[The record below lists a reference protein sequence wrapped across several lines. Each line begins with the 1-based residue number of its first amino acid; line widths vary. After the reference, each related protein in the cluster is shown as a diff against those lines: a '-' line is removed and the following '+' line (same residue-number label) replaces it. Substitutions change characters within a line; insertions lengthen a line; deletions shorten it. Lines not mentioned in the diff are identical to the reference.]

1 MSTLKYWQA
10 INRAMHEEMARDE
23 KVIVMGEDVAAP
35 GGPFGATKGL
45 LDTFGPLRVRDT
57 PISEAAI
64 VGTALGAAM
73 AGYRPVVEVM
83 FLDFVTVAMDQVVN
97 QAAKVSYMSAGNFTA
112 PLVIRSVC
120 ASGRRTG
127 PQHSQNLEA
136 WLAHV
141 PGLKVVWGST
151 PADARGLLK
160 AAIRD
165 DGPVYVIES
174 LVEWST
180 KGEVPDEDGVVPI
193 GQAAVRQEGSDLTL
207 VTWGGA
213 AARAAAALSQVEDV
227 SVELIDLRTISP
239 WDRATVIASVN
250 KTGRILVVHDAVVDF
265 GVGAEVAAV
274 VGEECFDSLEAPVR
288 RLGAPFAPPPFAP
301 QLEAAFLPQPDAIA
315 RAITETVQRA
325 RRAS

>member
-1 MSTLKYWQA
+1 MKYWQA
-10 INRAMHEEMARDE
+10 INTAMREEMARDE
-23 KVIVMGEDVAAP
+23 KVIVIGEDVAGP
-35 GGPFGATKGL
+35 GGPFAATKGL
-45 LDTFGPLRVRDT
+45 LEEFGADRVRDT

-64 VGTALGAAM
+64 VGAALGAAM
-73 AGYRPVVEVM
+73 TGYRPVVEVM

-97 QAAKVSYMSAGNFTA
+97 QAAKVSYMSAGRFKA
-112 PLVIRSVC
+112 PMVIRSVC

-174 LVEWST
+174 LAEWST
-180 KGEVPDEDGVVPI
+180 RGDVPDEDEIVPI
-193 GQAAVRQEGSDLTL
+193 GSAAIRTEGTDLTV

-213 AARAAAALSQVEDV
+213 AVRVQKSLGLVDA
-227 SVELIDLRTISP
+227 SVEVIDLRTISP
-239 WDRATVIASVN
+239 WDQATVIESVR
-250 KTGRILVVHDAVVDF
+250 KTGRLLVVHDAVVNF
-265 GVGAEVAAV
+265 GVGAEVAATV
-274 VGEECFDSLEAPVR
+274 SRECFDSLRAPVT
-288 RLGAPFAPPPFAP
+288 RLGAPFAPAPFAP
-301 QLEAAFLPQPDAIA
+301 HLEEAYLPHPEAIA
-315 RAITETVQRA
+315 REIARSVKTVRK
-325 RRAS
+325 AS